1 MTPGRWRGRFAP
13 GLRPGIEALRR
24 GERRFLL
31 GEAAAGLSVAAYL
44 VPQVLAYAEVAGL
57 APITGLWA
65 AAAALTAYLLLGSS
79 RQLSIGPESTTALM
93 TAIAVA
99 PLAAGDPTRYAALA
113 AALALMVAAVCL
125 VARAAHLGFLS
136 ELLSRPV
143 LVGYLAGIALV
154 MVSGQLDNLTGVPV
168 EGDGF
173 IAQVVSFVTGLHA
186 VHVPTVLMSVGV
198 LAVLVGLTAVAPRA
212 PAPLLAVLLAT
223 AVTALLPAGQLGL
236 AVIGAVPAG
245 LPAPALPAVGPADL
259 FTLLGPALGVAVV
272 AFSDNMLT
280 GRAFAD
286 RHGERLDADREL
298 LALGAANV
306 AAGFVHGFPVSS
318 SGSRTALADALGA
331 RSQLYSVTVLLAV
344 LGVLW
349 VAGPL
354 LAAFPVA
361 ALGALVAYAAMRLI
375 DLGEFAR
382 FARFRR
388 SEVGLAL
395 ATTVAVLVFGVL
407 SGVLVAVGLS
417 ILDLFRRVSRPHDA
431 VLGFVPDMAGMHDV
445 DDYPQATTVP
455 GLVVY
460 RYDAPLC
467 FANAEDFRQRAVAA
481 LRSADP
487 PARWFVLDVEAV
499 VEIDVTAADAVRALC
514 DDLDQAGVVV
524 ALARVKQDLLVVL
537 RRAGLVD
544 RIGEHRIFPT
554 LPTAVAAFRE
564 RPAESP

>member
-1 MTPGRWRGRFAP
+1 
-13 GLRPGIEALRR
+13 
-24 GERRFLL
+24 
-31 GEAAAGLSVAAYL
+31 V
-44 VPQVLAYAEVAGL
+44 
-57 APITGLWA
+57 
-65 AAAALTAYLLLGSS
+65 
-79 RQLSIGPESTTALM
+79 
-93 TAIAVA
+93 
-99 PLAAGDPTRYAALA
+99 D
-113 AALALMVAAVCL
+113 
-125 VARAAHLGFLS
+125 
-136 ELLSRPV
+136 
-143 LVGYLAGIALV
+143 
-154 MVSGQLDNLTGVPV
+154 
-168 EGDGF
+168 
-173 IAQVVSFVTGLHA
+173 
-186 VHVPTVLMSVGV
+186 
-198 LAVLVGLTAVAPRA
+198 
-212 PAPLLAVLLAT
+212 
-223 AVTALLPAGQLGL
+223 
-236 AVIGAVPAG
+236 
-245 LPAPALPAVGPADL
+245 
-259 FTLLGPALGVAVV
+259 
-272 AFSDNMLT
+272 
-280 GRAFAD
+280 
-286 RHGERLDADREL
+286 
-298 LALGAANV
+298 
-306 AAGFVHGFPVSS
+306 
-318 SGSRTALADALGA
+318 
-331 RSQLYSVTVLLAV
+331 
-344 LGVLW
+344 GVLW

-431 VLGFVPDMAGMHDV
+431 VLGFVPEMAGMHDV
-445 DDYPQATTVP
+445 DDYPQATTEP

-467 FANAEDFRQRAVAA
+467 FANAEDFRQRALVA

-514 DDLDQAGVVV
+514 DELDQAGVVV